1 VVGIRV
7 FRSVVGKRVSVVGE
21 VSDYVSKCPF
31 DDVGFSHWLLS
42 PPFSLF
48 PLRVWK
54 RREKASAEERELC
67 LFLLVSPLI

>member
-1 VVGIRV
+1 M
-7 FRSVVGKRVSVVGE
+7 VVGKRVRVFDE
-21 VSDYVSKCPF
+21 VFNCVSKGPF

-67 LFLLVSPLI
+67 LSLPSACSLLI